1 LTLTSCIRAAAVG
14 GVLWATLAA
23 TGHAR
28 EITVTA
34 GRDKLQGAVA
44 SAAPGDVIKLANG
57 THEITGTVVINTP
70 DIQIVGA
77 SRGTTIISKRNAAGA
92 DIAGI
97 VSNVDSVLLTKFTIR
112 GNGTGGPC
120 ILMYGNRQ
128 NSNDVTATGCGNNTV
143 RSSGIMLHTS
153 HEGFVGNVNSSGHR
167 MVGLSQFD
175 SSNNTIDGVTANN
188 NGAEG
193 LTVDVGSH
201 NSRIYNSTFS
211 GNNTADGGV
220 GGVGI
225 DASNGVIMNRNTV
238 SGTKFRS
245 GITLQNNVA
254 GEDGLNITGNTI
266 RNNAGHGMLVRN
278 CGKPVTN
285 SALGPNTYSSN
296 GLNPAFKAEC
306 PL

>member
-1 LTLTSCIRAAAVG
+1 MGGALLITL
-14 GVLWATLAA
+14 LAS
-23 TGHAR
+23 GHAR
-28 EITVTA
+28 EITVAA

-44 SAAPGDVIKLANG
+44 GAAPGDVIKLANG
-57 THEITGTVVINTP
+57 IHEITGTVVVNTS
-70 DIQIVGA
+70 DITIVGTN
-77 SRGTTIISKRNAAGA
+77 RTQTVISKKNAAGA

-97 VSNVDSVLLTKFTIR
+97 VSNVDSVQLTNFTIR

-128 NSNDVTATGCGNNTV
+128 NINNVTASGCGNNNV
-143 RSSGIMLHTS
+143 RSSGIMLHTA
-153 HEGFVGNVNSSGHR
+153 HESFIGSVNSSGHR
-167 MVGLSQFD
+167 MVGVSQFD
-175 SSNNTIDGVTANN
+175 SSNNTIDFVTANN

-201 NSRIYNSTFS
+201 NSRIFNSTFS

-285 SALGPNTYSSN
+285 SALDPNNYSGN
-296 GLNPAFKAEC
+296 GLNPPFKAEC